1 MWHSKKKRQEE
12 TDALDKREKKM
23 ETRMGRK
30 QKEMRGKYGGYNKGI
45 DSERIWE
52 LPNIFCLDL

>member
-1 MWHSKKKRQEE
+1 
-12 TDALDKREKKM
+12 M
-23 ETRMGRK
+23 ERK

-52 LPNIFCLDL
+52 LPNIFRLDL